1 MPIVIG
7 VVDKATRVTKK
18 ADTSVKDGVNV
29 LKAVPGVDYVLVD
42 RQTGSAPQKTIMI
55 RDGNDLKLFLMGE
68 EDPSV
73 VIEDYYLVPGQII
86 GEAADKQVHD
96 YTPQSAVEH
105 DNIGNMADKQA
116 SVQLPGEKLLAPI
129 TWESSGP
136 GWELLTFLGLAVAG
150 GTTAVI
156 AKNNNSDDD
165 HKKHDSSSDNKD
177 NGNGNAGDKDNGNT
191 GTDDTG
197 NGNAG
202 TDDKGSS
209 HTGTENTGNN
219 STGTDDKN
227 NGNNGAD
234 DTGNGNAGT
243 DDSGSSHTGTEN
255 TGNNSIGTGDNDN
268 GNTATDDQGNTDHQA
283 DITAVAVID
292 DVEDAAGS
300 DPDNLSAMTPV
311 LSGHL
316 DSALAEGQVVV
327 ITRDGNVVG
336 YATVES
342 DGKWTFNDD
351 TGNFEQG
358 QTYDYTARVEG
369 NGVSGAESDPF
380 NIYYDTAGQH
390 EETEVPALPG
400 SEDIAALTAT
410 GLLSG
415 HDGSLNLDKLLSQLP
430 DQDTPADN
438 VSTPD
443 YLQPSAEFT
452 AHDMVHPEL
461 ASLTETQTTL
471 F

>member
-18 ADTSVKDGVNV
+18 ASTPVKDGVNV

-42 RQTGSAPQKTIMI
+42 KQTGTAPQKVIMI
-55 RDGNDLKLFLMGE
+55 RDGNNLKLFLMGE

-86 GEAADKQVHD
+86 GESADKQVHD

-105 DNIGNMADKQA
+105 DNIGSMADKQA
-116 SVQLPGEKLLAPI
+116 AVQQPGEKLLAPI

-150 GTTAVI
+150 GTAAVI

-165 HKKHDSSSDNKD
+165 HKNNDSSADNKD
-177 NGNGNAGDKDNGNT
+177 NGNTNAGEKDNGNT
-191 GTDDTG
+191 AADDTG

-202 TDDKGSS
+202 TDDKGNSNAGTENS
-209 HTGTENTGNN
+209 GNTGTDDKGNGNTGTENTGTETGGN
-219 STGTDDKN
+219 SHT
-227 NGNNGAD
+227 GAD
-234 DTGNGNAGT
+234 DQGNNN
-243 DDSGSSHTGTEN
+243 TGTN
-255 TGNNSIGTGDNDN
+255 DNDN
-268 GNTATDDQGNTDHQA
+268 GNTAPDDQENTDVPA
-283 DITAVAVID
+283 DITAIAAID
-292 DVEDAAGS
+292 DVADSAEF
-300 DPDNLSAMTPV
+300 DPENLSAMTPV

-316 DSALAEGQVVV
+316 DHALTEGQVVV
-327 ITRDGNVVG
+327 ISRDGNVVG
-336 YATVES
+336 YATVEN
-342 DGKWTFNDD
+342 DGKWSFNDT
-351 TGNFEQG
+351 TGSFEQG
-358 QTYDYTARVEG
+358 QTYHYTARVEG

-380 NIYYDTAGQH
+380 SIHYGTSGQH
-390 EETEVPALPG
+390 EATDMPALPG
-400 SEDIAALTAT
+400 SEDAAALAAT

-415 HDGSLNLDKLLSQLP
+415 HEGSVNLDKLLSQLP
-430 DQDTPADN
+430 EQDTPAEN
-438 VSTPD
+438 YNAAVSTPE

-452 AHDMVHPEL
+452 AHEMVHPEL
-461 ASLTETQTTL
+461 ASLTETQTSL

>member
-18 ADTSVKDGVNV
+18 ASTSVKDGVNV

-42 RQTGSAPQKTIMI
+42 KQTGAAPQKVIMI
-55 RDGNDLKLFLMGE
+55 RDGNNLKLFLMGE

-86 GEAADKQVHD
+86 GESADKQVHD

-105 DNIGNMADKQA
+105 DNIGSMADKQA
-116 SVQLPGEKLLAPI
+116 AVQQPGEKLLAPI

-150 GTTAVI
+150 GTAAVI

-165 HKKHDSSSDNKD
+165 HKNNDSSADNKD
-177 NGNGNAGDKDNGNT
+177 NGNTAA
-191 GTDDTG
+191 DDTG

-202 TDDKGSS
+202 TDDKGNSNAGTENS
-209 HTGTENTGNN
+209 GNIGTDDKGNSNTGTENTGTETGGN
-219 STGTDDKN
+219 SNTGTGEQ
-227 NGNNGAD
+227 GNNNTGTNDND
-234 DTGNGNAGT
+234 DTAP
-243 DDSGSSHTGTEN
+243 
-255 TGNNSIGTGDNDN
+255 
-268 GNTATDDQGNTDHQA
+268 DDQGNTDVPV
-283 DITAVAVID
+283 DITAVAAID
-292 DVEDAAGS
+292 DVADSSES
-300 DPDNLSAMTPV
+300 DPENLSAMTPV
-311 LSGHL
+311 LTGHL
-316 DSALAEGQVVV
+316 DSALTEGLVVV
-327 ITRDGNVVG
+327 ISRDGNVVG

-342 DGKWTFNDD
+342 DGKWTFNDT
-351 TGNFEQG
+351 TGGLEQG
-358 QTYDYTARVEG
+358 QTYHYTVRVEG
-369 NGVSGAESDPF
+369 NGARGAESDPF
-380 NIYYDTAGQH
+380 SIHYDTTGQH
-390 EETEVPALPG
+390 EGTDMSALPG
-400 SEDIAALTAT
+400 SDDAAALAAT

-415 HDGSLNLDKLLSQLP
+415 HDGSVNLDKLLSQLP
-430 DQDTPADN
+430 EQDTPAESHN
-438 VSTPD
+438 AAVSTPD

-452 AHDMVHPEL
+452 AHEMVHPEL

>member
-18 ADTSVKDGVNV
+18 ASTSVKDGVNV

-42 RQTGSAPQKTIMI
+42 KQTGAAPQKVIMI
-55 RDGNDLKLFLMGE
+55 RDGNNLKLFLMGE

-86 GEAADKQVHD
+86 GESTDKQVHD

-105 DNIGNMADKQA
+105 DNIGSMADKQA
-116 SVQLPGEKLLAPI
+116 AVQQPGEKLLAPI

-150 GTTAVI
+150 GTAAVI

-165 HKKHDSSSDNKD
+165 HKNNDSSADNKD
-177 NGNGNAGDKDNGNT
+177 NGNTNAGEKDNGNT
-191 GTDDTG
+191 AADDTG

-202 TDDKGSS
+202 TDDKGNSNAGTENS
-209 HTGTENTGNN
+209 GNIGTDDKGNSNTGTENTGTETGGN
-219 STGTDDKN
+219 SNTGTGEQ
-227 NGNNGAD
+227 GNNNTGTNDND
-234 DTGNGNAGT
+234 DTAP
-243 DDSGSSHTGTEN
+243 
-255 TGNNSIGTGDNDN
+255 
-268 GNTATDDQGNTDHQA
+268 DDQGNTDVPV
-283 DITAVAVID
+283 DITAVAAID
-292 DVEDAAGS
+292 DVADSSES
-300 DPDNLSAMTPV
+300 DPENLSAMTPV
-311 LSGHL
+311 LTGHL
-316 DSALAEGQVVV
+316 DSALTEGLVVV
-327 ITRDGNVVG
+327 ISRDGNVVG

-342 DGKWTFNDD
+342 DGKWTFNDT
-351 TGNFEQG
+351 TGDFEQG
-358 QTYDYTARVEG
+358 QTYHYTARVEG
-369 NGVSGAESDPF
+369 NGARGAESDPF
-380 NIYYDTAGQH
+380 SIHYDTTGQH
-390 EETEVPALPG
+390 EGTDMSALPG
-400 SEDIAALTAT
+400 SDDAAALAAT

-415 HDGSLNLDKLLSQLP
+415 HDGSVNLDKLLSQLP
-430 DQDTPADN
+430 EQDTPAESHN
-438 VSTPD
+438 AAVSTPD

-452 AHDMVHPEL
+452 AHEMVHPEL

>member
-18 ADTSVKDGVNV
+18 ASTSVKDGVNV

-42 RQTGSAPQKTIMI
+42 KQTGAAPQKVIMI
-55 RDGNDLKLFLMGE
+55 RDGNNLKLFLMGE

-86 GEAADKQVHD
+86 GESADKQVHD

-105 DNIGNMADKQA
+105 DNIGSMADKQA
-116 SVQLPGEKLLAPI
+116 AVQQPGEKLLAPI

-150 GTTAVI
+150 GTAAVI

-165 HKKHDSSSDNKD
+165 HKNNDSSADNKD
-177 NGNGNAGDKDNGNT
+177 NGNTNAGEKDNGNT
-191 GTDDTG
+191 AADDTG

-202 TDDKGSS
+202 TDDKGNSNAGTENS
-209 HTGTENTGNN
+209 GNIGTDDKGNSNTGTENTGTETGGN
-219 STGTDDKN
+219 SNTGTGEQ
-227 NGNNGAD
+227 GNNNTGTNDND
-234 DTGNGNAGT
+234 DTAP
-243 DDSGSSHTGTEN
+243 
-255 TGNNSIGTGDNDN
+255 
-268 GNTATDDQGNTDHQA
+268 DDQGNTDVPV
-283 DITAVAVID
+283 DITAVAAID
-292 DVEDAAGS
+292 DVADSSES
-300 DPDNLSAMTPV
+300 DPENLSAMTPV
-311 LSGHL
+311 LTGHL
-316 DSALAEGQVVV
+316 DSALTEGLVVV
-327 ITRDGNVVG
+327 ISRDGNMVG

-342 DGKWTFNDD
+342 DGKWTFNDT
-351 TGNFEQG
+351 TGDFEQG
-358 QTYDYTARVEG
+358 QTYHYTVRVEG
-369 NGVSGAESDPF
+369 NGARGAESDPF
-380 NIYYDTAGQH
+380 SIHYDTTGQH
-390 EETEVPALPG
+390 EGTDMSALPG
-400 SEDIAALTAT
+400 SDDAAALAAT

-415 HDGSLNLDKLLSQLP
+415 HDGSVNLDKLLSQLP
-430 DQDTPADN
+430 EQDTPAESHN
-438 VSTPD
+438 AAVSTPD

-452 AHDMVHPEL
+452 AHEMVHPEL

>member
-18 ADTSVKDGVNV
+18 ASTPVKDGVNV

-42 RQTGSAPQKTIMI
+42 KQTGAAPQKVIMI
-55 RDGNDLKLFLMGE
+55 RDGNNLKLFLMGE

-86 GEAADKQVHD
+86 GESADKQVHD

-105 DNIGNMADKQA
+105 DNIGSMADKQA
-116 SVQLPGEKLLAPI
+116 AVQQPGEKLLAPI

-150 GTTAVI
+150 GTAAVI

-165 HKKHDSSSDNKD
+165 HKNNDSSADNKD
-177 NGNGNAGDKDNGNT
+177 NGNTNAGEKDNGNT
-191 GTDDTG
+191 AADDTG

-202 TDDKGSS
+202 TDDKGNSNAGTENS
-209 HTGTENTGNN
+209 GNTGTDDKGNGNTGTENTGTETGGN
-219 STGTDDKN
+219 SHT
-227 NGNNGAD
+227 GAD
-234 DTGNGNAGT
+234 DQGNNN
-243 DDSGSSHTGTEN
+243 TGT
-255 TGNNSIGTGDNDN
+255 NDN
-268 GNTATDDQGNTDHQA
+268 GNTAPDDQENTDVPA
-283 DITAVAVID
+283 DITAIAAID
-292 DVEDAAGS
+292 DVADSAEF
-300 DPDNLSAMTPV
+300 DPENLSAMTPV

-316 DSALAEGQVVV
+316 DHALTEGQVVV
-327 ITRDGNVVG
+327 ISRDGNVVG
-336 YATVES
+336 YATVEN
-342 DGKWTFNDD
+342 DGKWSFNDT
-351 TGNFEQG
+351 TGGFEQG
-358 QTYDYTARVEG
+358 QTYHYTARVEG

-380 NIYYDTAGQH
+380 SIHYGTSGQH
-390 EETEVPALPG
+390 EATDMPALPG
-400 SEDIAALTAT
+400 SEDAAALAAT

-415 HDGSLNLDKLLSQLP
+415 HEGSVNLDKLLSQLP
-430 DQDTPADN
+430 EQDTPAEN
-438 VSTPD
+438 YNAAVSTAE

-452 AHDMVHPEL
+452 AHEMVHPEL
-461 ASLTETQTTL
+461 ASLTETQTSL

>member
-42 RQTGSAPQKTIMI
+42 KQTGSAPQKAIMI

-129 TWESSGP
+129 TWESSGFS
-136 GWELLTFLGLAVAG
+136 WELLTFLGLAVAG

-165 HKKHDSSSDNKD
+165 HKKHDSSSDNND

-191 GTDDTG
+191 GADDTG

-202 TDDKGSS
+202 TDDK
-209 HTGTENTGNN
+209 
-219 STGTDDKN
+219 
-227 NGNNGAD
+227 
-234 DTGNGNAGT
+234 
-243 DDSGSSHTGTEN
+243 
-255 TGNNSIGTGDNDN
+255 DN
-268 GNTATDDQGNTDHQA
+268 GNTATDGQESTDVQA
-283 DITAVAVID
+283 DITAVAAID
-292 DVEDAAGS
+292 DVTDSAEF
-300 DPDNLSAMTPV
+300 DPDNPSAMTPV

-316 DSALAEGQVVV
+316 DSALTEGQVVV
-327 ITRDGNVVG
+327 ISRDGDVVG
-336 YATVES
+336 YAAVES

-380 NIYYDTAGQH
+380 NIYYDTTGQH
-390 EETEVPALPG
+390 EETEVSALPG
-400 SEDIAALTAT
+400 TEDIAALAAT

-430 DQDTPADN
+430 EQDMPADN

-443 YLQPSAEFT
+443 YQQPSAEFT
-452 AHDMVHPEL
+452 AHEMVHPEL

>member
-18 ADTSVKDGVNV
+18 ASTSVKDGVNV

-42 RQTGSAPQKTIMI
+42 KQTGAAPQKVIMI
-55 RDGNDLKLFLMGE
+55 RDGNNLKLFLMGE

-86 GEAADKQVHD
+86 GESADKQVHD

-105 DNIGNMADKQA
+105 DNIGSMADKQA
-116 SVQLPGEKLLAPI
+116 AVQQPGEKLLAPI

-150 GTTAVI
+150 GTAAVI

-165 HKKHDSSSDNKD
+165 HKNNDSSADNKD
-177 NGNGNAGDKDNGNT
+177 NGNTNAGEKDNGNT
-191 GTDDTG
+191 AADDTG

-202 TDDKGSS
+202 TDDKGNSNAGTENS
-209 HTGTENTGNN
+209 GNIGTDDKGNSNTGTENTGTETGGN
-219 STGTDDKN
+219 SNTGTGEQ
-227 NGNNGAD
+227 GNNNTGTNDND
-234 DTGNGNAGT
+234 DTAP
-243 DDSGSSHTGTEN
+243 
-255 TGNNSIGTGDNDN
+255 
-268 GNTATDDQGNTDHQA
+268 DDQGNTDVPV
-283 DITAVAVID
+283 DITAVAAID
-292 DVEDAAGS
+292 DVADSSES
-300 DPDNLSAMTPV
+300 DPENLSAMTPV
-311 LSGHL
+311 LTGHL
-316 DSALAEGQVVV
+316 DSALTEGLVVV
-327 ITRDGNVVG
+327 ISRDGNVVG

-342 DGKWTFNDD
+342 DGKWTFNDT
-351 TGNFEQG
+351 TGGLEQG
-358 QTYDYTARVEG
+358 QTYHYTVRVEG
-369 NGVSGAESDPF
+369 NGARGAESDPF
-380 NIYYDTAGQH
+380 SIHYDTTGQH
-390 EETEVPALPG
+390 EGTDMSALPG
-400 SEDIAALTAT
+400 SDDAAALAAT

-415 HDGSLNLDKLLSQLP
+415 HDGSVNLDKLLSQLP
-430 DQDTPADN
+430 EQDTPAESHN
-438 VSTPD
+438 AAVSTPD

-452 AHDMVHPEL
+452 AHEMVHPEL

>member
-18 ADTSVKDGVNV
+18 ASTSVKDGVNV

-42 RQTGSAPQKTIMI
+42 KQTGAAPQKVIMI
-55 RDGNDLKLFLMGE
+55 RDGNNLKLFLMGE

-86 GEAADKQVHD
+86 GESADKQVHD

-105 DNIGNMADKQA
+105 DNIGSMADKQA
-116 SVQLPGEKLLAPI
+116 AVQQPGEKLLAPI

-150 GTTAVI
+150 GTAAVI

-165 HKKHDSSSDNKD
+165 HKNNDSSADNKD
-177 NGNGNAGDKDNGNT
+177 NGNTNAGEKDNGNT
-191 GTDDTG
+191 AADDTG

-202 TDDKGSS
+202 TDDKGNSNAGTENS
-209 HTGTENTGNN
+209 GNIGTDDKGNSNTGTENTGTETGGN
-219 STGTDDKN
+219 SNTGTGEQ
-227 NGNNGAD
+227 GNNNTGTNDND
-234 DTGNGNAGT
+234 DTAP
-243 DDSGSSHTGTEN
+243 
-255 TGNNSIGTGDNDN
+255 
-268 GNTATDDQGNTDHQA
+268 DDQGNTDVPV
-283 DITAVAVID
+283 DITAVAAID
-292 DVEDAAGS
+292 DVADSSES
-300 DPDNLSAMTPV
+300 DPANLSAMTPV
-311 LSGHL
+311 LTGHL
-316 DSALAEGQVVV
+316 DSALTEGLVVV
-327 ITRDGNVVG
+327 ISRDGNMVG

-342 DGKWTFNDD
+342 DGKWTFNDT
-351 TGNFEQG
+351 TGDFEQG
-358 QTYDYTARVEG
+358 QTYHYTVRVEG
-369 NGVSGAESDPF
+369 NGARGAESDPF
-380 NIYYDTAGQH
+380 SIHYDTTGQH
-390 EETEVPALPG
+390 EGTDMSALPG
-400 SEDIAALTAT
+400 SDDAAALAAT

-415 HDGSLNLDKLLSQLP
+415 HDGSVNLDKLLSQLP
-430 DQDTPADN
+430 EQDTPAESHN
-438 VSTPD
+438 AAVSTPD

-452 AHDMVHPEL
+452 AHEMVHPEL